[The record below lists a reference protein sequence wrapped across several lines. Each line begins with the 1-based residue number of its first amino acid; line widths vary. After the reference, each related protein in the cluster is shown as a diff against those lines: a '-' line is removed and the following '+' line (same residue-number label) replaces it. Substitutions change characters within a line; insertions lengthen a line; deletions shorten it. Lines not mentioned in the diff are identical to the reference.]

1 MKGVIITTILLLLS
15 FILSANPVD
24 STVTSFEIHLKRKA
38 DNPLGFNTCNIDR
51 AYIYNL
57 VIEKLQKK
65 LNSKNFHS
73 LHNPLVLMKFVDVCG
88 KDDRH
93 ANQVS
98 DDDKQLL
105 NKFEYEYFIRICGEL
120 DIDKTLNHNASAN
133 FKLKVY
139 VFDAKGNLIAKSKS
153 KSREKNLLQFTRTS
167 EEAENYPV
175 NEQEFFQLVNEA
187 ADSLNFGI

>member
-1 MKGVIITTILLLLS
+1 MKGVIITTILLLLG
-15 FILSANPVD
+15 FILSANPTD
-24 STVTSFEIHLKRKA
+24 TTVTSFEIHLKRKA

-51 AYIYNL
+51 EYIYNL

-93 ANQVS
+93 PNQVS
-98 DDDKQLL
+98 ENDKQLL
-105 NKFEYEYFIRICGEL
+105 NKFKYEYFIRICGDL
-120 DIDKTLNHNASAN
+120 DIDKALNNNATAN

-139 VFDAKGNLIAKSKS
+139 VFDVNGNLIAKSKS
-153 KSREKNLLQFTRTS
+153 KSREKHLLQLTKS
-167 EEAENYPV
+167 DSENYPL
-175 NEQEFFQLVNEA
+175 NETEFFDLVNEA